1 MITILKALYREP
13 VLFNGFTVA
22 ILAGLSAAE
31 VIPVWIGT
39 VAAAG
44 GAVLTRRYT
53 RPDRV

>member
-31 VIPVWIGT
+31 VIPVWIGA